1 MSDSSSDKQNLPV
14 VRIVTIT
21 PQISERQLFAHTRC
35 YMGIS
40 LDNPVFEGSSLQ
52 ALLNWATERFDH
64 CLVVTGDYLRRHN
77 ELILNG
83 LDDEHA
89 AAAALASGD
98 EFIEKTRH
106 IFSATDSDKVQ
117 LIRWRDC
124 LAFDEYKSSR
134 ATLDELFAA
143 NETFRKAVG
152 RDAVGFVER
161 QRDRNRSLAVDQ
173 GRAIEISCEY
183 LLEEIAVFS
192 ALSQRRW
199 RVELYPGPELHVL
212 ADVAAGRFGDITRG
226 LKDRINVELS
236 CGANKAPTQ

>member
-1 MSDSSSDKQNLPV
+1 MSDSNSDKQNLPA

-21 PQISERQLFAHTRC
+21 PEISEQELFSHRRC

-40 LDNPVFEGSSLQ
+40 LDNPVFEGRSLQ

-83 LDDEHA
+83 LDDERA
-89 AAAALASGD
+89 VAMALASGD

-106 IFSATDSDKVQ
+106 IFTGMDGDKIE

-124 LAFDEYKSSR
+124 LAFVEYQHSR
-134 ATLDELFAA
+134 AALDKLFAA
-143 NETFRKAVG
+143 NEAFRKAVG
-152 RDAVGFVER
+152 KDAVGFVER
-161 QRDRNRSLAVDQ
+161 QKDRNRSLAVDEN
-173 GRAIEISCEY
+173 RAIEISCEY

-192 ALSQRRW
+192 ALSERGW
-199 RVELYPGPELHVL
+199 NVELYPGPELHVL
-212 ADVAAGRFGDITRG
+212 AAVAAGRFGDITPG
-226 LKDRINVELS
+226 LKDRINVELG
-236 CGANKAPTQ
+236 CGADKARTQ